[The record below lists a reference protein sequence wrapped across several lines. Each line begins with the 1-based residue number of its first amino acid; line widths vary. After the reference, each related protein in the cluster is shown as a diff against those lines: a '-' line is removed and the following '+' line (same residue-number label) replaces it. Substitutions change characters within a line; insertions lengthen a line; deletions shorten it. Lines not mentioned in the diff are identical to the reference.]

1 MLDREPNL
9 GTPLPLICFRRAKR
23 SGCLGRTV
31 IWQGTEHRRA
41 QAIARVDEVCA
52 LLDAI
57 AEPRTPSADIAG
69 RLLSP
74 CSPFS
79 MVARLTTSVMA
90 AKLVGCTTTISPNV
104 S

>member
-1 MLDREPNL
+1 MLDPEANL
-9 GTPLPLICFRRAKR
+9 GTPLLLICFLRAKR

-31 IWQGTEHRRA
+31 IWLGAEHRLA
-41 QAIARVDEVCA
+41 QATTRVEEASA

-57 AEPRTPSADIAG
+57 AEQYTPSADIAV
-69 RLLSP
+69 RLLAP

-79 MVARLTTSVMA
+79 MVARLTTPVMA